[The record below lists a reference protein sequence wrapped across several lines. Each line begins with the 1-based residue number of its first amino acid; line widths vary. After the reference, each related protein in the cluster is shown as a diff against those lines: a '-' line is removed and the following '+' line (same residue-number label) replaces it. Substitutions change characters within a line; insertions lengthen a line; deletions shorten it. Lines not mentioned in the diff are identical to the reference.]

1 MAYVPAVGRCIL
13 AAAVAAAEGEG
24 IAGEHSVGIRMDSAA
39 PAGDSGTASVV
50 PTSAA

>member
-13 AAAVAAAEGEG
+13 AAAVEEGG

-39 PAGDSGTASVV
+39 PAVDSGTASVV